1 MMTMC
6 LRDSIGGN
14 CKTRMIA
21 NLSSDFDD
29 IYESLST
36 CRFAQRVALIKN
48 NAVVNEVVNPEILI
62 QKQKSEIE
70 ELKQELAILKGK
82 NQKSFLEQSDL
93 DECQKIVNEF
103 LNDDS
108 FNYKIEIKDR

>member
-21 NLSSDFDD
+21 NLSCDFDD
-29 IYESLST
+29 VFESLST

-48 NAVVNEVVNPEILI
+48 TAVVNEVVDPSVLI
-62 QKQKSEIE
+62 HKQK
-70 ELKQELAILKGK
+70 L
-82 NQKSFLEQSDL
+82 
-93 DECQKIVNEF
+93 
-103 LNDDS
+103 
-108 FNYKIEIKDR
+108 

>member
-1 MMTMC
+1 MMIMC

-62 QKQKSEIE
+62 QK
-70 ELKQELAILKGK
+70 
-82 NQKSFLEQSDL
+82 
-93 DECQKIVNEF
+93 
-103 LNDDS
+103 
-108 FNYKIEIKDR
+108 